1 MLQSKQARARELQSE
16 VLDMLS
22 LSRKSHRGFTLIELL
37 VVIAI
42 IAVLIGLLLPAV
54 QKVRE
59 AAARTKCANNLKQIG
74 LALHNYHDARSHLPA
89 GEVTQAGPPTG
100 GSANRNWVWSALIL
114 PYVEQSSL
122 HNALVPTPGTGQVPA
137 SNHATQGPFVR
148 SVPPVYSCPA
158 DTGPDV
164 NRRLGD
170 YGKTN
175 YPANKNIFFLDTKFR
190 LTDITDGTSN
200 TLMVGERANPE
211 GGVPFTHIGAVW
223 AARWGTNNSYAF
235 EAGFMNVSMRPAAI
249 NADGSCCNNTGV
261 NDPDDIRSAT
271 NSLHT
276 GGAQYAF
283 CDGSV
288 KFLRQT
294 IQYYPQNVAN
304 IDDIHNFLFNNLYHR
319 ADGNVLVGE
328 Y

>member
-1 MLQSKQARARELQSE
+1 MVATLPRGRRA
-16 VLDMLS
+16 
-22 LSRKSHRGFTLIELL
+22 FTLIELL

-74 LALHNYHDARSHLPA
+74 LALHNYHDANNQLPP
-89 GEVTQAGPPTG
+89 GEVTQNGRGVT
-100 GSANRNWVWSALIL
+100 SANRNWVWSALIL
-114 PYVEQSSL
+114 PYIEQGPLYSSL
-122 HNALVPTPGTGQVPA
+122 NPTPGTGQVPQPTA
-137 SNHATQGPFVR
+137 GTAQGELVR
-148 SVPPVYSCPA
+148 SVPPVYRCPS

-164 NRRLGD
+164 NLRLGN

-175 YPANKNIFFLDTKFR
+175 YPANKNIFFLDTKTR
-190 LTDITDGTSN
+190 LTDISDGTSN

-211 GGVPFTHIGAVW
+211 GGQPFVHIGAVW
-223 AARWGTNNSYAF
+223 ASRFGTNNSYAF
-235 EAGFMNVSMRPAAI
+235 EAGFMNVSMNPAAI
-249 NADGSCCNNTGV
+249 TAAGACCANTGV
-261 NDPDDIRSAT
+261 TDPDDIRSAT

-276 GGAQYAF
+276 GGAQYVF

-288 KFLRQT
+288 KFIKQT
-294 IQYYPQNVAN
+294 IEYYPRNVAN
-304 IDDIHNFLFNNLYHR
+304 IEDIHNFLFNNLYHR
-319 ADGNVLVGE
+319 ADGNPIVGD

>member
-1 MLQSKQARARELQSE
+1 L
-16 VLDMLS
+16 
-22 LSRKSHRGFTLIELL
+22 
-37 VVIAI
+37 
-42 IAVLIGLLLPAV
+42 
-54 QKVRE
+54 
-59 AAARTKCANNLKQIG
+59 N
-74 LALHNYHDARSHLPA
+74 
-89 GEVTQAGPPTG
+89 
-100 GSANRNWVWSALIL
+100 
-114 PYVEQSSL
+114 
-122 HNALVPTPGTGQVPA
+122 PTPGTGQVPQPTA
-137 SNHATQGPFVR
+137 GTAQGEFVR
-148 SVPPVYSCPA
+148 SVPPVYRCPS

-164 NRRLGD
+164 NLRLGN